1 MVASSMPETDLAH
14 ISVADFVER
23 FRTEMVP
30 YSNTFSYFFAGLP
43 LTEDDVKDY
52 LGEPISAIPP
62 VISGGI
68 PKASI
73 ILVPFLERANGKN
86 KRHRTAAPGSSEFIS
101 IERPPENRACTH
113 ISYRTPQGAHLLFAI
128 KDAELAEYHH
138 RFYQQVASLV
148 ESVLTDDVRGEYHVM
163 LREELSAH
171 VHGEV
176 DDRSWHCKQALRHRG
191 ANVQRD
197 TKAFR
202 EYVLHSFVDTLTL
215 YLHGICC
222 DIDVETG
229 PRQLPSRFLRK
240 RLVWMETVYPPPSGY
255 AVFPEERESR
265 VKVESK
271 P

>member
-1 MVASSMPETDLAH
+1 MSKSDLAH

-23 FRTEMVP
+23 FRAEMVP

-52 LGEPISAIPP
+52 LGDPISAIPP
-62 VISGGI
+62 SITRGS

-73 ILVPFLERANGKN
+73 ILGPFLERANGRT
-86 KRHRTAAPGSSEFIS
+86 KRHRAAPPGSFEFIC
-101 IERPPENRACTH
+101 IERPPENKACTH
-113 ISYRTPQGAHLLFAI
+113 LAFRTSHGAHLLFAV
-128 KDAELAEYHH
+128 KDTELADYHH
-138 RFYQQVASLV
+138 RFYHQVASLV
-148 ESVLTDDVRGEYHVM
+148 ESELPDDIRGEYHVL

-176 DDRSWHCKQALRHRG
+176 DDQSWHFKQTLRRRG
-191 ANVQRD
+191 ANVRRD

-202 EYVLHSFVDTLTL
+202 EYGQYSFVDTLTL

-240 RLVWMETVYPPPSGY
+240 RLVWMESVYPPPSGY
-255 AVFPEERESR
+255 AVFPEELETGG
-265 VKVESK
+265 KAEGQA
-271 P
+271 